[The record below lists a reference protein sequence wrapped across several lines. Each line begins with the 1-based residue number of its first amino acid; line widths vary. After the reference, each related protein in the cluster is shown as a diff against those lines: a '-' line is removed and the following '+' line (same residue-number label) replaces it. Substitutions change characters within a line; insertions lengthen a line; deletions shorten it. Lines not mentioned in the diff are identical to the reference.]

1 MVNFFKEVIDM
12 SEISNKKTKN
22 IKGSELEQYINEFIE
37 KLEFEHFSKHVI
49 QKYKSHLFNF
59 KKFCFQ
65 HNITDFFS
73 NNTISKYLKAIS
85 NSSNYSV
92 KFSKKALNKFK
103 DFSLTGSFKS
113 VYLENSNCL
122 TSVEFNNCLNAFNDF
137 LEISEIQKT
146 TKKLQSNVVSRFLNF
161 LEKNNIFSLNTLSY
175 ENIFK
180 YINSLNLAHATKC
193 NYSKILKKF
202 FNFTFQKNVT
212 SFSGNDLFPS
222 IRRNQ
227 NERILSFYSIKEVSK
242 LISSIDTS
250 TKIGKRNYA
259 IALVAAV
266 LGFRASDIVNLKL
279 DNVDWN
285 NRIIKINQQKNHK
298 ELIQPFS
305 EEVFYALLDYLKNAR
320 PVTHYDNI
328 FVRFSAPFSALSPTA
343 LSVMISKY
351 FNLANIDISSR
362 KHGIHSL
369 RHSLANNM
377 LHNKVSLQDISASL
391 GHSYISTTTLYT
403 NVDITTLQL
412 LSLEV
417 N

>member
-22 IKGSELEQYINEFIE
+22 TKGGKLEQYINEFIE
-37 KLEFEHFSKHVI
+37 KLEYDHFSKPVI
-49 QKYKSHLFNF
+49 QRYQYYLSDFN
-59 KKFCFQ
+59 KFCCQ
-65 HNITDFFS
+65 NNIFDFLADC
-73 NNTISKYLKAIS
+73 TISKYLKSNS
-85 NSSNYSV
+85 NSSDYSI

-113 VYLENSNCL
+113 VYLEKTNYLSSL
-122 TSVEFNNCLNAFNDF
+122 EFNNCLISFNKF
-137 LEISEIQKT
+137 LNKSEIKET
-146 TKKLQSNVVSRFLNF
+146 TKKLQSDVAFRFLIF
-161 LEKNNIFSLNTLSY
+161 LEKNNIFSFNSLSY

-180 YINSLNLAHATKC
+180 YINSLHLSHATKC

-202 FNFTFQKNVT
+202 LNFTFHENIT

-227 NERILSFYSIKEVSK
+227 NERILSFYSVQEISK

-250 TKIGKRNYA
+250 TKIGKRDYA
-259 IALVAAV
+259 IVLVAAV
-266 LGFRASDIVNLKL
+266 LGFRASDITNLKL
-279 DNVDWN
+279 DNIDWDN
-285 NRIIKINQQKNHK
+285 KIIKINQQKNQK

-305 EEVFYALLDYLKNAR
+305 DEVFFALLDYLKNAR
-320 PVTHYDNI
+320 PTTNYDNI
-328 FVRFSAPFSALSPTA
+328 FVRFSAPFSALTPAS
-343 LSVMISKY
+343 LSNMLSKY
-351 FNLANIDISSR
+351 FKLANIDISSR

-391 GHSYISTTTLYT
+391 GHSYISTTMLYT
-403 NVDITTLQL
+403 NIDITTLKS

-417 N
+417 Y